1 MFEIPLIPTIIFG
14 AFCFVILLILLKY
27 KYPNSSSDNQ
37 YNYIAKKCLM
47 TQNEFKFYT
56 TLKQTV
62 IGKYD
67 VMTKVRLIDIVKI
80 NENTARRRIVAKN
93 KVKSK
98 HIDFMLIDPADG
110 AIKYAIELDDYTH
123 NYKNAQKND
132 DFKNILFEQIGI
144 PLVRFDRSGVSAEEI
159 VLRLSEVNIEKTV
172 SV

>member
-14 AFCFVILLILLKY
+14 VICLVIFLILVKH

-37 YNYIAKKCLM
+37 YNYIARKSLM

-62 IGKYD
+62 ISKYD
-67 VMTKVRLIDIVKI
+67 VMTHVRLIDLVRI
-80 NENTARRRIVAKN
+80 NESDTRRKIVAKN

-98 HIDFMLIDPADG
+98 HVDFILIDPADG
-110 AIKYAIELDDYTH
+110 AMKYAIELDDYTH

-132 DFKNILFEQIGI
+132 DFKNALFELIGI
-144 PLVRFDRSGVSAEEI
+144 PLVRFNSSNVTTDEI
-159 VLRLSEVNIEKTV
+159 VQKLSEVSKQ
-172 SV
+172 